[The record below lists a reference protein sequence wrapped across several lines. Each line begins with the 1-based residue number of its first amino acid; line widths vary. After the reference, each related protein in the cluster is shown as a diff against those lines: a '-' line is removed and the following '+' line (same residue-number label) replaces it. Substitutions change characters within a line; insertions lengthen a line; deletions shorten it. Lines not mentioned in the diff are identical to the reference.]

1 MAGHAR
7 YTALLDACVLYPMA
21 MADALMS
28 LAAAGLFAAK
38 WTARIES
45 EWIAA
50 LEEKRPDL
58 QGRLDFRRN
67 QMREAIADW
76 EVPEAAWQACA
87 GGLSLP
93 DPDDVH
99 VLAAA
104 LAGHADCIVT
114 ANLKDFPAEAVGKLG
129 IEVIHPDQFIVAQ
142 WDLDQLVAVAA
153 FKTDARPVEEAQR
166 DRRALRRSHGARRTA
181 RHGAATAGSD
191 RADLERWPRSS
202 TSTQGIAGVS
212 LSCRLTRPSNAQWR
226 APVSLARV
234 H

>member
-28 LAAAGLFAAK
+28 LATAGLFAAK
-38 WTARIES
+38 WTTRIEA
-45 EWIAA
+45 EWIRS
-50 LEEKRPDL
+50 LEENRPDL
-58 QGRLDFRRN
+58 QGRLDYRRE
-67 QMREAIADW
+67 QMREAVPDW
-76 EVPEAAWQACA
+76 EVDEQAWTICA
-87 GGLSLP
+87 RGLELP

-114 ANLKDFPAEAVGKLG
+114 ANLKDFPAEVVAQLG

-153 FKTDARPVEEAQR
+153 FKRMRARWKKPQASAEDFAAAMERGALPATAQR
-166 DRRALRRSHGARRTA
+166 LRE
-181 RHGAATAGSD
+181 AAE
-191 RADLERWPRSS
+191 L
-202 TSTQGIAGVS
+202 I
-212 LSCRLTRPSNAQWR
+212 
-226 APVSLARV
+226 
-234 H
+234 